1 MAIESF
7 RLRQLL
13 MDYDSLLDYKL
24 ILGETISKFDYV
36 YLNNKANKQL
46 KTFKVALRELEVIL
60 ENIIK
65 LIELNNMFVKI
76 MPFEPFQKELEQ
88 NKDAAKA
95 IKNINEVR
103 RDVSS
108 ELKKLQ
114 EQFFKQMEY
123 CLKLNDKVK
132 DKIPYSKDEDSEWQ
146 EYKRKAEEFETI
158 ARHSL
163 MNKSKVPFQ
172 QERMSITDSN
182 EKRQEHDEK
191 SAKIDEIYSFE
202 KEHENTL
209 EQALNA
215 LAITL
220 NTPATYSEK
229 QNLDLQKEI
238 RKEVAEIK
246 KALPPK
252 VIAISSEALDKL
264 RASDQL
270 TLDLETI
277 QSLLQNPILT
287 GKKYWKYND
296 RIDEIK
302 VLLDQALKV
311 ERERKQNI
319 QEERDTIDQKKKYA
333 TSAIKTYDKI
343 LTNNQRLQQEQIQ
356 IENNTH
362 VLYAENERLKEDEK
376 KAYAEAQKIQM
387 KPEDRKEWNDGL
399 KVDKLYERAKN
410 DRQKVKDNEAYMADK
425 MSKRA
430 VTTLPPEYT
439 DMKKKLQSVSSL
451 YQMHMI
457 QSEELSTGGMSK

>member
-1 MAIESF
+1 MA
-7 RLRQLL
+7 L
-13 MDYDSLLDYKL
+13 DSLRLSQLMNYNSLVDYK
-24 ILGETISKFDYV
+24 IRLGETISKFDYV
-36 YLNNKANKQL
+36 YVNNKAKKQL
-46 KTFKVALRELEVIL
+46 GTFKVALRELEGIL
-60 ENIIK
+60 DNITK
-65 LIELNNMFVKI
+65 LIELDNMFVKI

-88 NKDAAKA
+88 NKEAAKA

-123 CLKLNDKVK
+123 CLKLNGKVE
-132 DKIPYSKDEDSEWQ
+132 DKIPYSNDKDSERQ
-146 EYKRKAEEFETI
+146 EYRRKAEEFETI

-163 MNKSKVPFQ
+163 MSKSKVPFE
-172 QERMSITDSN
+172 QEKMSITDRN
-182 EKRQEHDEK
+182 EKKREHDEK

-202 KEHENTL
+202 KEHEDTL

-277 QSLLQNPILT
+277 QSLLQNPTLT
-287 GKKYWKYND
+287 GKKYWKFND

-319 QEERDTIDQKKKYA
+319 QEERDTIEKKKEYA
-333 TSAIKTYDKI
+333 TSAVKTYDDI
-343 LTNNQRLQQEQIQ
+343 LTSNQRLQQDQIQ
-356 IENNTH
+356 IRNGEYG
-362 VLYAENERLKEDEK
+362 LQSENERLKADER
-376 KAYAEAQKIQM
+376 KAMEEAHSIESKDERYQ
-387 KPEDRKEWNDGL
+387 EWNDGL
-399 KVDKLYERAKN
+399 KVDQLYERARN
-410 DRQKVKDNEAYMADK
+410 DRQAVKENEAIMADK
-425 MSKRA
+425 MAESA
-430 VTTLPPEYT
+430 VATLPPEYT
-439 DMKKKLQSVSSL
+439 EMKKRLQSMSSL
-451 YQMHMI
+451 YQMQNI
-457 QSEELSTGGMSK
+457 QSQELSGGMSR